1 MDSNYMQIG
10 LKMCEMLWLCQ
21 VFCRLNCFF
30 LTLWCTLWKE
40 KLECC
45 DKPNRITWTHVTGN
59 FSGGLGGLEGDSIQP
74 QVIARCLHLL
84 PRRLVNFLHGKRKV
98 TKRFWLSYIFRCGL
112 RIICLYLG
120 LWEAA
125 LHRLSAGR
133 WLWLWQSPDHLSVK
147 CTCACRHSFQICT
160 ASVI

>member
-84 PRRLVNFLHGKRKV
+84 PRRLVNFLHGKRISNKSQRDFGFHTFSDAVWESFACIWDCEKLPYIAYLLGVDFGSDKV
-98 TKRFWLSYIFRCGL
+98 
-112 RIICLYLG
+112 RII
-120 LWEAA
+120 W
-125 LHRLSAGR
+125 
-133 WLWLWQSPDHLSVK
+133 V
-147 CTCACRHSFQICT
+147 
-160 ASVI
+160 